1 MQKKRFSSRFSII
14 SLISS
19 QGGLAMVEFALVAP
33 LLLALIFGVVELTR
47 YIVIFHKVERTTYSI
62 SNLVTQYLPAQY
74 PTISPDNEISEGNIR
89 NNAFNNIARMMDPY
103 DDSADLAAIVTS
115 VVRTSS
121 GDKLI
126 RWQIAGGGSLS
137 NGDTKSVVNG
147 LAPSAVSPA
156 VRDTK
161 TAFNAD
167 IEAQVVDMQPGE
179 NFIVVEV
186 FYNYEPILSDIL
198 TRFGSPTL
206 AQTTMISRNF
216 AMPRQGNL
224 LDLPPNFNP

>member
-1 MQKKRFSSRFSII
+1 MKRFSIR
-14 SLISS
+14 SLISN
-19 QGGLAMVEFALVAP
+19 QRGLAMVEFALVAP

-47 YIVIFHKVERTTYSI
+47 YIIIFHKVERTTYSI

-74 PTISPDNEISEGNIR
+74 PTVSAENEISQGNIE
-89 NNAFNNIARMMDPY
+89 NNVFDNITKMMDPY
-103 DDSADLAAIVTS
+103 DNQSDLATIVTS
-115 VVRTSS
+115 VVKNNS

-126 RWQIAGGGSLS
+126 QWQLAGGGSLS
-137 NGDTKSVVNG
+137 NSDTKSIVNNLSPG
-147 LAPSAVSPA
+147 AVGPA

-167 IEAQVVDMQPGE
+167 IEAQLVDMQTGE

-186 FYNYEPILSDIL
+186 FYNYRPMLSDIL

-206 AQTTMISRNF
+206 AQSTIISRNF

-224 LDLPPNFNP
+224 LDLPPKFNPPTP